1 MLYVSRVYGERV
13 ESVVQQQW
21 VPRMKRNDTRQLEYS
36 KVYPFT
42 RQE

>member
-21 VPRMKRNDTRQLEYS
+21 VPRMKHSDTRQLEHS